1 MSRSRDLS
9 QGTTRTEFV
18 FTATDGQTT
27 FSTDDTSTAL
37 AYSVGKI
44 DVFLNGVRLAPAD
57 FTATNGTSIVL
68 ASGANTSD
76 VMLVVTYGTFQ
87 VADLGAALTSDL
99 NITDQKIVGS
109 ALELDCSGN
118 IILDADG
125 GQVQYNDA
133 GTNIGLIQMDASQNF
148 VIRSMV
154 SDKDF
159 VIKGNDGGS
168 TITACTFDMSAA
180 GAATFNDD
188 VTAFSD
194 VCLKKDIDTID
205 NALEKVK
212 SLRGVFFNRKDNN
225 VDRQTGVIAQEVE
238 KVLPEVVRETK
249 DEKKIKSVAYGNM
262 VGVLIEAIKEL
273 NAKVEELQNADKER
287 RNIS

>member
-37 AYSVGKI
+37 SYTVGKI

-99 NITDQKIVGS
+99 NIGSQKITGS
-109 ALELDCSGN
+109 AIQLDCSGD
-118 IILDADG
+118 IILDAGGGDIQISDDG
-125 GQVQYNDA
+125 ASIGNLSNV
-133 GTNIGLIQMDASQNF
+133 GTNF
-148 VIRSMV
+148 VVQSNV
-154 SDKDF
+154 SDADLL
-159 VIKGNDGGS
+159 IKGNDGGTS
-168 TITACTFDMSAA
+168 ITACTFDMSAA

-212 SLRGVFFNRKDNN
+212 NLRGVFFNRKDNN